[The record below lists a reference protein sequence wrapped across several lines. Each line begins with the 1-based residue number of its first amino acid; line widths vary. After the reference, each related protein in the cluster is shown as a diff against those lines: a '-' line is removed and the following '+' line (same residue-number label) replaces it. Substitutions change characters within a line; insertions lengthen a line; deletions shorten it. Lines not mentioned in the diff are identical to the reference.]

1 MEQKH
6 MKKRATSA
14 AHYEVGYCK
23 PPKHTRFKKGQ
34 SGNPGGRRK
43 RPCTMA
49 ETLHNEL
56 SQTTVVDVGGKK
68 KTVTKMEAAVKRLI
82 EKSISGDMSAFR
94 VLSVLSHVLHSE
106 ETGPNSEEMEAA
118 DWEIVQGLVRQL
130 ASAPQESSDLNLP

>member
-1 MEQKH
+1 
-6 MKKRATSA
+6 
-14 AHYEVGYCK
+14 
-23 PPKHTRFKKGQ
+23 
-34 SGNPGGRRK
+34 
-43 RPCTMA
+43 MA

-94 VLSVLSHVLHSE
+94 VLSVLSHMLHSE